1 MSPETP
7 VNVETT
13 LRNTNTSPIYQN
25 SPNTEDLYVE
35 ISQPQPDIE
44 LTQKSLP
51 SSPICSPLR
60 QKLRRVTESYE
71 DLIGGQATFGIGQS
85 SRQEMPW
92 KNVEPNSPLPYTL
105 NSSIPDIPNNL
116 SSPRSSDYNI
126 STPDSIWT
134 LIYQQASVLDAHTEQ
149 LKDLQPTRFE
159 CVLDAH
165 TEQLKDLQPTRFEW
179 YDRNLDTLFKRADAE
194 RRAVFDL
201 GMKVG
206 EIKDKTNQELGNLD
220 SRIRHARREHGHTHG
235 RVEDIERTLWMARDT
250 ARTQG
255 QKISALETMLANQM
269 NMCQER
275 FSNMEATQLELEKEV
290 RYLRQRRN

>member
-13 LRNTNTSPIYQN
+13 LRNTNTLPIYQN

-60 QKLRRVTESYE
+60 QKLMRATESYE
-71 DLIGGQATFGIGQS
+71 DLICGQATFGIGQI

-105 NSSIPDIPNNL
+105 DSSIPDIPNNL
-116 SSPRSSDYNI
+116 SSTRSSDYNI
-126 STPDSIWT
+126 GTSDSIWT
-134 LIYQQASVLDAHTEQ
+134 LIYQQASVLDAHTER
-149 LKDLQPTRFE
+149 LKDLQPTR
-159 CVLDAH
+159 L
-165 TEQLKDLQPTRFEW
+165 EW

-194 RRAVFDL
+194 RRALFDL
-201 GMKVG
+201 EMKVG
-206 EIKDKTNQELGNLD
+206 EIRDKTNKELGNLE
-220 SRIRHARREHGHTHG
+220 SRIRYARREHDHTHG

-250 ARTQG
+250 ARNQG

-275 FSNMEATQLELEKEV
+275 FSNMEAAQIELEKEV

>member
-1 MSPETP
+1 MSPEIP

-25 SPNTEDLYVE
+25 SPNTEGLYVQ

-60 QKLRRVTESYE
+60 QKLRRNTESYE
-71 DLIGGQATFGIGQS
+71 DLIGSQATFGIGQS
-85 SRQEMPW
+85 SHQER
-92 KNVEPNSPLPYTL
+92 LL
-105 NSSIPDIPNNL
+105 ILDIPNNL
-116 SSPRSSDYNI
+116 SSPKSSDYNI
-126 STPDSIWT
+126 STSDSMWT
-134 LIYQQASVLDAHTEQ
+134 LICQQAGVLDAHTEQ
-149 LKDLQPTRFE
+149 LKDLQPTR
-159 CVLDAH
+159 L
-165 TEQLKDLQPTRFEW
+165 EW
-179 YDRNLDTLFKRADAE
+179 YDRNLDTLFQRADAE
-194 RRAVFDL
+194 RRA
-201 GMKVG
+201 VG

-220 SRIRHARREHGHTHG
+220 SRIRYARKEHGHTHG

-275 FSNMEATQLELEKEV
+275 FSNMEFAQLELEKEA
-290 RYLRQRRN
+290 RYLR

>member
-13 LRNTNTSPIYQN
+13 LCNTNTSPIYQN
-25 SPNTEDLYVE
+25 SPNTEGLYVP
-35 ISQPQPDIE
+35 ISQPQSDIE
-44 LTQKSLP
+44 LTQRSLP

-60 QKLRRVTESYE
+60 QKLRRATESYE

-85 SRQEMPW
+85 SCQEMSW

-105 NSSIPDIPNNL
+105 NSSKPDIPNNL
-116 SSPRSSDYNI
+116 SSPKSSDYNI

-149 LKDLQPTRFE
+149 LKNLQPTR
-159 CVLDAH
+159 L
-165 TEQLKDLQPTRFEW
+165 EW
-179 YDRNLDTLFKRADAE
+179 YDRNLDTLFQRADAE

-220 SRIRHARREHGHTHG
+220 SRIRYARREHGHTHG

-269 NMCQER
+269 NMCQKR
-275 FSNMEATQLELEKEV
+275 FSNMEFAQLELEKEV

>member
-1 MSPETP
+1 MSSETP
-7 VNVETT
+7 ANIETI
-13 LRNTNTSPIYQN
+13 LRKTNTSSIYQN
-25 SPNTEDLYVE
+25 SPNTEGPYIQ
-35 ISQPQPDIE
+35 ISQPLSDIE
-44 LTQKSLP
+44 FTQKSLP

-60 QKLRRVTESYE
+60 QKLRRATESYE

-85 SRQEMPW
+85 SHQEMQW
-92 KNVEPNSPLPYTL
+92 KNVEPNSPLPYTSD
-105 NSSIPDIPNNL
+105 SSIPNIPNNL
-116 SSPRSSDYNI
+116 SSPNSPDYNI

-134 LIYQQASVLDAHTEQ
+134 RLYQQASILDAHTEQ
-149 LKDLQPTRFE
+149 LKELQP
-159 CVLDAH
+159 L
-165 TEQLKDLQPTRFEW
+165 RFEW
-179 YDRNLDTLFKRADAE
+179 YDRNLDTLFQRADAE

-220 SRIRHARREHGHTHG
+220 SRIRYARREHGHTHG

-275 FSNMEATQLELEKEV
+275 FSNMEAAQLELEKEV
-290 RYLRQRRN
+290 RYLR

>member
-7 VNVETT
+7 VNVETI

-60 QKLRRVTESYE
+60 QKLRRATESYE

-85 SRQEMPW
+85 SRQEM
-92 KNVEPNSPLPYTL
+92 
-105 NSSIPDIPNNL
+105 
-116 SSPRSSDYNI
+116 

-134 LIYQQASVLDAHTEQ
+134 LVYQQASKLDAHTEQ
-149 LKDLQPTRFE
+149 LKELQP
-159 CVLDAH
+159 L
-165 TEQLKDLQPTRFEW
+165 RFEW

-194 RRAVFDL
+194 R
-201 GMKVG
+201 
-206 EIKDKTNQELGNLD
+206 
-220 SRIRHARREHGHTHG
+220 
-235 RVEDIERTLWMARDT
+235 
-250 ARTQG
+250 
-255 QKISALETMLANQM
+255 
-269 NMCQER
+269 
-275 FSNMEATQLELEKEV
+275 
-290 RYLRQRRN
+290 

>member
-25 SPNTEDLYVE
+25 SPNTEGLYVQ

-60 QKLRRVTESYE
+60 QKLRRATESYE
-71 DLIGGQATFGIGQS
+71 DLIDGQETFRIGQS
-85 SRQEMPW
+85 SRQEMSW
-92 KNVEPNSPLPYTL
+92 KNVEPNSPFPYTSD
-105 NSSIPDIPNNL
+105 SSKPDIPNNL
-116 SSPRSSDYNI
+116 SSPNSPDYNI

-134 LIYQQASVLDAHTEQ
+134 LIYQQAS
-149 LKDLQPTRFE
+149 
-159 CVLDAH
+159 VLDAH

-206 EIKDKTNQELGNLD
+206 EIKDNTNQELGNLD
-220 SRIRHARREHGHTHG
+220 SRIRYARREHGHTHG

-250 ARTQG
+250 ARNQG

-275 FSNMEATQLELEKEV
+275 FSNMEAAQLELEKEV
-290 RYLRQRRN
+290 RYLR

>member
-7 VNVETT
+7 VNVDTT

-25 SPNTEDLYVE
+25 SPNTEGLYVQ

-51 SSPICSPLR
+51 SSPIYSPLR
-60 QKLRRVTESYE
+60 QKLRRATESYE

-85 SRQEMPW
+85 SHQEMLW
-92 KNVEPNSPLPYTL
+92 KNVEPNSPLPY
-105 NSSIPDIPNNL
+105 NSDPSIQDIPNNL
-116 SSPRSSDYNI
+116 SSPKSSDYSI
-126 STPDSIWT
+126 STSDSMWT
-134 LIYQQASVLDAHTEQ
+134 LICQQAVVLDAHTEQ
-149 LKDLQPTRFE
+149 LKNLQPT
-159 CVLDAH
+159 
-165 TEQLKDLQPTRFEW
+165 
-179 YDRNLDTLFKRADAE
+179 ADAE

-220 SRIRHARREHGHTHG
+220 SRIRYARREHGHTHG

-250 ARTQG
+250 ARNQG
-255 QKISALETMLANQM
+255 QNISALETMLANQM

-275 FSNMEATQLELEKEV
+275 FSNMEFAQLELEKEV

>member
-7 VNVETT
+7 ENVETT
-13 LRNTNTSPIYQN
+13 LRNTNSLPIYQN
-25 SPNTEDLYVE
+25 SPNTEGLYVQ

-44 LTQKSLP
+44 LTQKPLP

-60 QKLRRVTESYE
+60 QKLRRATESYE

-85 SRQEMPW
+85 SRQEMQW
-92 KNVEPNSPLPYTL
+92 KNVEPNSPLPY
-105 NSSIPDIPNNL
+105 NSDPSILDIPNNL
-116 SSPRSSDYNI
+116 SSPKSSEYNI
-126 STPDSIWT
+126 STSDSMWT
-134 LIYQQASVLDAHTEQ
+134 LICQQAGVLDAHTEQ
-149 LKDLQPTRFE
+149 LKDLQPTR
-159 CVLDAH
+159 L
-165 TEQLKDLQPTRFEW
+165 EW
-179 YDRNLDTLFKRADAE
+179 YDRNLDTLFQRADAE

-206 EIKDKTNQELGNLD
+206 EIKDKTNHELGNLD
-220 SRIRHARREHGHTHG
+220 SRIRYARREHDHTHG

-269 NMCQER
+269 NMCQKR
-275 FSNMEATQLELEKEV
+275 FSNMEFAQLELEKEV
-290 RYLRQRRN
+290 R